1 MVYSVMLAKEYSS
14 NMKLP
19 KELIEDGL
27 EPPIGW
33 FLSEKF
39 DGYRAIY
46 DNIEETFVS
55 RAQNIFNAP
64 DWFKKAISSESF
76 LDGELWVGRE
86 NFQEMGVV
94 RKKNPDPKE
103 WINVKYVVYDMPLLN
118 KPFHKRLETLKQV
131 VKRSQENWLKIRKTL
146 PEPFN
151 NLECPLIY
159 TEQYKISSM
168 KQFQKLYERVIKLG
182 GEGVM
187 IKHPESQYE
196 DKRSNYLLKYK
207 PNFDAEGIIMDYS
220 PGKGKYKGMLGGFI
234 CKPLINKDTHHIID
248 EDENHEFCI

>member
-46 DNIEETFVS
+46 DSFKETFVS

-64 DWFKKAISSESF
+64 DWFKKAISSESL

-103 WINVKYVVYDMPLLN
+103 WMNVKYVVYDMPLLN

-151 NLECPLIY
+151 NLDCPLIAF
-159 TEQYKISSM
+159 E
-168 KQFQKLYERVIKLG
+168 LV
-182 GEGVM
+182 
-187 IKHPESQYE
+187 
-196 DKRSNYLLKYK
+196 
-207 PNFDAEGIIMDYS
+207 
-220 PGKGKYKGMLGGFI
+220 
-234 CKPLINKDTHHIID
+234 
-248 EDENHEFCI
+248 